1 MTPYRSLPTLAAL
14 VLSLGA
20 TTGHA
25 QGSEAEK
32 KALVAKIVKAQQPA
46 LEQFALGLA
55 QMPMQQMLRNAE
67 QVVMARVPADKR
79 EATAKAMVGEAQ
91 AALKDLTP
99 ALKASATKQA
109 QASYSSTLESKFSV
123 AELKE
128 IAQVLESPTMRRFNQ
143 LGPEMQQALAQAIAN
158 DTKGAV
164 EPRLKALDQKL
175 VQLVNAALPPPPA
188 SPDAPKQP

>member
-1 MTPYRSLPTLAAL
+1 MKHQLGRQALTVLALAL
-14 VLSLGA
+14 LAGGVQ
-20 TTGHA
+20 A
-25 QGSEAEK
+25 QGAEAEK
-32 KALVAKIVKAQQPA
+32 RALVAKILKAQQPGI
-46 LEQFALGLA
+46 EQFAIGLA
-55 QMPMQQMLRNAE
+55 QGPMQQMLRNAE

-99 ALKASATKQA
+99 TLKASAMKHA
-109 QASYSSTLESKFSV
+109 QSSFGSTLEGKFSV

-143 LGPEMQQALAQAIAN
+143 VGPEMQQALAQAIAN

-188 SPDAPKQP
+188 SPHAPKQP